1 MFLSKQEILKAKKLN
16 IQHKNLKRVSN
27 EECKKEVRM
36 IRAKFNAKT
45 LVSGGEDGGGR
56 WKQKKGKKTINKTK
70 TGSLKRC
77 LN

>member
-1 MFLSKQEILKAKKLN
+1 
-16 IQHKNLKRVSN
+16 
-27 EECKKEVRM
+27 M
-36 IRAKFNAKT
+36 IRAKFSAKT